1 MWHLA
6 KGLLSSLLMVTL
18 ILTDTNAQIVLAP
31 EIFEQQGGIEVIIE
45 DSSLLMA
52 LDKHEGLTID
62 HGCTHHTPRLYATA
76 SGYQYLMEQNIAFT
90 YIERPKVELTMLGPE
105 ELPVYRSECMPDMD
119 FYPTYEAYVEM
130 MNNFQSQYPDLCRVF
145 SIGTLE
151 SGRQI
156 WMAQL
161 GDDLD
166 NSQDEPNLLYTSTM
180 HGDETTGFPMMLQL
194 IDYLLC
200 NYETEDRITTLMDEV
215 NIYINPLANPDGTY
229 TNDNS
234 TVQGATR
241 RNANFIDL
249 NRNFPD
255 PEDGMNPDNRPTQ
268 DETQFFID
276 FAEANNIHLSANF
289 HGGAEVVSYPWDTWS
304 RRAADDSWWI
314 EKAREYADLCQE
326 NSADNNYF
334 TDLENGITHGWDW
347 FEVDGGR
354 QDLMNYY
361 VRAREWT
368 IELSQRKLVNSADL
382 PMFWQAN
389 REALLTYMEEAMFG
403 FQGQVVDCV
412 TGEPIRAEI
421 IMENHDIDNS
431 SVFSDSL
438 SGYFFRFLDD
448 GQYNAMIVAEGY
460 ETLFLP
466 IDISDRTLTRMN
478 LELCP
483 ESTSTAEFAADEIQ
497 VISTETGIL
506 IIGNLSGQLAEI
518 EIFDTGG
525 RLMHRADSSN
535 AVENLSLTAGIYLVQ
550 ITLDNRIGT
559 FVINK

>member
-1 MWHLA
+1 MQYLT
-6 KGLLSSLLMVTL
+6 KGLLFSLLFFVFP
-18 ILTDTNAQIVLAP
+18 LTVSYGQDLVP
-31 EIFEQQGGIEVIIE
+31 EDIFDRQGGIEIMLD
-45 DSSLLMA
+45 DSGLLPQM
-52 LDKHEGLTID
+52 DKHEGLTID
-62 HGCTHHTPRLYATA
+62 HGCSHETPHMYATEP
-76 SGYQYLMEQNIAFT
+76 GYKYLLEQNIGFR
-90 YIERPKVELTMLGPE
+90 YIQRPKAEITMLGPN
-105 ELPVYRSECMPDMD
+105 ELPVYKSECMPDID

-130 MNNFQSQYPDLCRVF
+130 MNNFQSQFPDLCRVF
-145 SIGTLE
+145 SIGTLT
-151 SGRQI
+151 SGREI
-156 WMAQL
+156 LMVQL
-161 GDDLD
+161 GDELD
-166 NSQDEPNLLYTSTM
+166 DSQDEPNLLYTSTM

-194 IDYLLC
+194 IDFLLC
-200 NYETEDRITTLMDEV
+200 NYEADNRIRTLMDEV

-255 PEDGMNPDNRPTQ
+255 PENGMNPDNRPTQ
-268 DETQFFID
+268 DETRFFID
-276 FAEANNIHLSANF
+276 FAQENNIHLSANF

-326 NSADNNYF
+326 NGPANYF

-354 QDLMNYY
+354 QDLMNYF

-403 FQGQVVDCV
+403 FHGQVVDCV
-412 TGEPIRAEI
+412 TGEPIGAEI
-421 IMENHDIDNS
+421 FMEDHDVDNS

-438 SGYFFRFLDD
+438 TGNFFRFLDD

-466 IDISDRTLTRMN
+466 IDILDRTVTRLN

-483 ESTSTAEFAADEIQ
+483 ESTSTTEFAKDELH
-497 VISTETGIL
+497 VYSTEVGIL
-506 IIGNLSGQLAEI
+506 IEGNLSDELSLI

-525 RLMHRADSSN
+525 RMIHRTASPN
-535 AVENLSLTAGIYLVQ
+535 AAKNLSLTSGIYMVQ
-550 ITLDNRIGT
+550 ITVDNRIGT
-559 FVINK
+559 FIINK

>member
-1 MWHLA
+1 MQYLT
-6 KGLLSSLLMVTL
+6 KGLLFSLLFFVFP
-18 ILTDTNAQIVLAP
+18 LTESYGQDLVP
-31 EIFEQQGGIEVIIE
+31 EDIFDRQGGIEIMLD
-45 DSSLLMA
+45 DSGLLPQM
-52 LDKHEGLTID
+52 DKHEGLTID
-62 HGCTHHTPRLYATA
+62 HGCSHETPHMYATE
-76 SGYQYLMEQNIAFT
+76 SGYKYLLEQNIGFR
-90 YIERPKVELTMLGPE
+90 YIQRPKAEITMLGPN
-105 ELPVYRSECMPDMD
+105 ELPVYKSECMPDID

-130 MNNFQSQYPDLCRVF
+130 MNNFQSQFPDLCRVF
-145 SIGTLE
+145 SIGTLT
-151 SGRQI
+151 SGREI
-156 WMAQL
+156 LMVQL
-161 GDDLD
+161 GDELD
-166 NSQDEPNLLYTSTM
+166 DSQDEPNLLYTSTM

-194 IDYLLC
+194 IDFLLC
-200 NYETEDRITTLMDEV
+200 NYEADNRIRTLMDEV

-255 PEDGMNPDNRPTQ
+255 PENGMNPDNRPTQ
-268 DETQFFID
+268 DETRFFID
-276 FAEANNIHLSANF
+276 FAQENNIHLSANF

-326 NSADNNYF
+326 NGPANYF

-354 QDLMNYY
+354 QDLMNYF

-403 FQGQVVDCV
+403 FHGQVVDCV
-412 TGEPIRAEI
+412 TGEPIGAEI
-421 IMENHDIDNS
+421 FMEDHDVDNS

-438 SGYFFRFLDD
+438 TGNFFRFLDD

-466 IDISDRTLTRMN
+466 IDILDRTVTRLN

-483 ESTSTAEFAADEIQ
+483 ESTSTTEFAKDELH
-497 VISTETGIL
+497 VYSTEVGIL
-506 IIGNLSGQLAEI
+506 IEGNLSDELSLI

-525 RLMHRADSSN
+525 RMIHRTASPN
-535 AVENLSLTAGIYLVQ
+535 AAKNLSLTSGIYMVQ
-550 ITLDNRIGT
+550 ITVDNRIGT
-559 FVINK
+559 FIINK

>member
-1 MWHLA
+1 MLRLA
-6 KGLLSSLLMVTL
+6 KGLLTSILLMIL
-18 ILTDTNAQIVLAP
+18 ILAESHAQEVLSQ
-31 EIFEQQGGIEVIIE
+31 EIFDKQGGIEVIID
-45 DSSLLMA
+45 DSSLLME

-62 HGCTHHTPRLYATA
+62 HGCTHHAPRMYATA
-76 SGYQYLMEQNIAFT
+76 SGYNYLMEQNIAFT

-166 NSQDEPNLLYTSTM
+166 DSQDEPNLLYTSTM

-194 IDYLLC
+194 IDLLLC
-200 NYETEDRITTLMDEV
+200 NYETDNRIRTLMDEV

-255 PEDGMNPDNRPTQ
+255 PENGMNPDNRPTQ

-314 EKAREYADLCQE
+314 EKAREYADLCQV
-326 NSADNNYF
+326 NGPDNYF

-368 IELSQRKLVNSADL
+368 IELSSSKLVNSADL
-382 PMFWQAN
+382 PTFWQAN

-403 FQGQVVDCV
+403 FHGQVVDCV
-412 TGEPIRAEI
+412 TGEPLGAEI
-421 IMENHDIDNS
+421 IMENHDVDNS

-460 ETLFLP
+460 ETLSLP
-466 IDISDRTLTRMN
+466 LDIEDKTLTRMN

-483 ESTSTAEFAADEIQ
+483 ESTSTTEFTKDELTVTVNEGQ
-497 VISTETGIL
+497 L
-506 IIGNLSGQLAEI
+506 IINGSLSDKVNRI
-518 EIFDTGG
+518 ELYDTTG
-525 RLMHRADSSN
+525 RIIHTQQSPSN
-535 AVENLSLTAGIYLVQ
+535 GVKLSLNSGIYILHLTV
-550 ITLDNRIGT
+550 DNRQGT
-559 FVINK
+559 FVITK